1 MINRRRLPTGAIQ
14 VTFVLD
20 EARAVSVVGDFDD
33 WDPHRDPLVPRCTGL
48 RSAVVVASEGA
59 VLHFRYLADTGE
71 FFDDPDATAMVD
83 DGQGGAHGVVLATIG
98 ADS

>member
-20 EARAVSVVGDFDD
+20 EPRAVSVVGDFND

-48 RSAVVVASEGA
+48 RSAIVVAAEGD
-59 VLHFRYLADTGE
+59 VLHFRYLSETGE
-71 FFDDPDATAMVD
+71 YFDDPDASAIVD
-83 DGQGGAHGVVLATIG
+83 DGQGGGHGVVLASIG
-98 ADS
+98 AD